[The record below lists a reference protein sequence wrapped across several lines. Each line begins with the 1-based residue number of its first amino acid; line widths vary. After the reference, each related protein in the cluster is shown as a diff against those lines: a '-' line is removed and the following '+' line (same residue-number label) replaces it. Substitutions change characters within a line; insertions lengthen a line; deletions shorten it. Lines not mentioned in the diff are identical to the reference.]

1 MHERSVS
8 RARVALAR
16 TRLVAALCSFVV
28 LTVIALGSAT
38 SAQAN
43 VYWGAYIGTQ
53 FTGTAPPYDMTPVL
67 DFSHETRGLSIVS
80 FGSPWENCASVPCSG
95 YAFPSSAMTS
105 IRNYGAIPMLSWS
118 SEALQAPSYN
128 SSFTLRDIIAGDY
141 DTYIRSFAEQAA
153 AWGHPFFL
161 RFDWEMN
168 GNWFPWSED
177 ANGNSRGQYVQAWQ
191 HVHNIF
197 TSVGAT
203 NATWVWCPN
212 SDPTG
217 YWAAIGSP
225 LSEYYPGSSYVN
237 WSCLDGYNYGTNPAG
252 PWGWDTFSTVYNSTY
267 TPIVDTIAPG
277 KPMMLGEISSSEYG
291 GSKSAWISNMF
302 SELKT
307 SYTAVR
313 ALVWYEAYQGSEDWP
328 IETSSSSKSAFA
340 AGIDDPRYEPNVY
353 SGLTTSPI
361 PAP

>member
-1 MHERSVS
+1 MS
-8 RARVALAR
+8 AVADF
-16 TRLVAALCSFVV
+16 TAADSGGKG
-28 LTVIALGSAT
+28 I
-38 SAQAN
+38 
-43 VYWGAYIGTQ
+43 
-53 FTGTAPPYDMTPVL
+53 
-67 DFSHETRGLSIVS
+67 SILS
-80 FGSPWENCASVPCSG
+80 FGENWYSTSYYGGPGTFPATQMG
-95 YAFPSSAMTS
+95 YVRS
-105 IRNYGAIPMLSWS
+105 YGAIPMLSWCSNNVDVGGGS
-118 SEALQAPSYN
+118 SLASGY
-128 SSFTLRDIIAGDY
+128 SSIQIAGGSQDS
-141 DTYIRSFAEQAA
+141 YIETWASAAA